1 MTNLNNDEFL
11 QQDKTEEKINPVE
24 EYVNELKN
32 SQKNEEIV
40 NDSERPDFLLPQFK
54 NIEEQAKSYKE
65 LQSLQTKQAQEL
77 AQYKKKEALNAQKNS
92 VYNKIEEL
100 KNQAKLHEQQ
110 IKEFYSNEIN
120 NLYAALQSGKISQ
133 QEAQKFAEELKTF
146 VQEKLNVVANK
157 FKNACSQCGQTLEM
171 TSPRDYFQEDLVDKN
186 YIEPICQFL
195 EKNYKQL
202 PKTEL
207 EGVKKLIENL
217 EKSLRDEILNETQLN
232 QENENYRKNLN
243 STTNLNPNTNTEKI
257 YTLAEIKNMKPEE
270 FRKNQKVIL
279 EQFAARKIR

>member
-1 MTNLNNDEFL
+1 MTNLNNDEFS
-11 QQDKTEEKINPVE
+11 QQEIIEEKTNPVE
-24 EYVNELKN
+24 EYVNELKT
-32 SQKNEEIV
+32 SKGTGKAP
-40 NDSERPDFLLPQFK
+40 DSSERPDFLLPQFK

-77 AQYKKKEALNAQKNS
+77 AQYKKDEALKAQKAS
-92 VYNKIEEL
+92 AYGKIAEL
-100 KNQAKLHEQQ
+100 KEQAKSKEQEL
-110 IKEFYSNEIN
+110 KEFYTNELN
-120 NLYAALQSGKISQ
+120 NLSAAFQAGKISQ
-133 QEAQKFAEELKTF
+133 QEAQKFAGELKNF
-146 VQEKLNVVANK
+146 VQEKLIILANQ
-157 FKNACSQCGQTLEM
+157 FKTTCSKCGQTLDL
-171 TSPRDYFQEDLVDKN
+171 TSPRDYFQEDLADKN

-202 PKTEL
+202 PKAEL

-243 STTNLNPNTNTEKI
+243 STTNLNPNTNMEKI
-257 YTLAEIKNMKPEE
+257 YTLAEIKDMKPEE

-279 EQFAARKIR
+279 EQFAARKIK